1 MKIKDLVLTGLCA
14 AVAAI
19 LLPACSSMD
28 VHGGAGVSVG
38 SRPAVHAPGR
48 VVHAPGRV
56 VHAPGRVV
64 HAPGPVVHTGGP
76 PDHAPAH
83 GYRKKHHH
91 HDVELVYDSRIG
103 VYLVAGHDGLYF
115 HGDYFYRTDNGGSWR
130 VSLNLNGPWEHAADR
145 NVPAGLYKHGK
156 SKGKPN
162 SQGKAKGK
170 GKGKGRGNA

>member
-19 LLPACSSMD
+19 LLPGCSSMD

-38 SRPAVHAPGR
+38 SGPAVHAPGPAVR
-48 VVHAPGRV
+48 APVPVVHA
-56 VHAPGRVV
+56 
-64 HAPGPVVHTGGP
+64 GGP

-83 GYRKKHHH
+83 GYRKKHQR
-91 HDVELVYDSRIG
+91 HDVELVYDSGLG

-115 HGDYFYRTDNGGSWR
+115 HADYFYRMDDGGSWR
-130 VSLNLNGPWEHAADR
+130 VSLNLNGPWDHASDR
-145 NVPAGLYKHGK
+145 RVPAGLYKHGK
-156 SKGKPN
+156 SKGKSN
-162 SQGKAKGK
+162 SQGKGKGNSQGK